1 MGHASVKGSSA
12 LKKKRMHASP
22 TRPHVSGKKHQALA
36 APQAPVDNTPKVLA
50 PAQLIISPEQVWPLV
65 TVPLITMPL
74 VYHQPRA
81 GHPPL

>member
-1 MGHASVKGSSA
+1 
-12 LKKKRMHASP
+12 MHASP

-65 TVPLITMPL
+65 TVPLITMLL
-74 VYHQPRA
+74 VTISPEQVTPRYDWA
-81 GHPPL
+81 FVCARS